1 MPSHVLKTTEV
12 VSELTKVTLDDGK
25 FHSVPSKAWV
35 KQSHEQDIDIES
47 KIRIDLQRKEGGWL
61 GGGAVLQRQ
70 GGSGE
75 FLIQQSFRKSLW
87 QNQSLITL
95 TDRPAIW
102 GRLGA
107 RQASGCIKIQA
118 LRDVGRPQA

>member
-1 MPSHVLKTTEV
+1 MRVKL
-12 VSELTKVTLDDGK
+12 ELICREKKVDG
-25 FHSVPSKAWV
+25 WV
-35 KQSHEQDIDIES
+35 
-47 KIRIDLQRKEGGWL
+47 GWW
-61 GGGAVLQRQ
+61 Q

-95 TDRPAIW
+95 TDRPAIG

-107 RQASGCIKIQA
+107 GQASGCIKIQA